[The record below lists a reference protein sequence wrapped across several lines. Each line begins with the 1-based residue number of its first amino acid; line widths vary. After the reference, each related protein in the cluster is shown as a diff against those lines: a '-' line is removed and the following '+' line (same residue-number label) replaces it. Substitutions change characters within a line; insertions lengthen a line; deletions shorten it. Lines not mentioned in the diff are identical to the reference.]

1 MQTKNKKY
9 TLLTI
14 VIAPEKF
21 TDDLGFACARLNT
34 DAEYPHFDLRK
45 NGNVKESAVLYS
57 YQNNHGLKQQ
67 EYQTIKHLVHTDYN
81 AINFLVPDPREI
93 LRNWRQWRDIFSA
106 LPVNIL
112 HRSYI
117 VPYEQYFKVKDILPA
132 LDELSDRSAIS
143 SSVQSLPY
151 TGIPNI
157 DGSIEWFNDWCKQ
170 ASRDFRADGSVRP
183 IF

>member
-14 VIAPEKF
+14 VVAPENF
-21 TDDLGFACARLNT
+21 TNDFGFSCARLNT
-34 DAEYPHFDLRK
+34 DAEFQHFTFGEH
-45 NGNVKESAVLYS
+45 GNVEEHMLPCY
-57 YQNNHGLKQQ
+57 YPGDYGLTQQ

>member
-1 MQTKNKKY
+1 MQIKNKKY

-45 NGNVKESAVLYS
+45 NGNVTERTFSYS
-57 YQNNHGLKQQ
+57 YPGNHGLTQQ
-67 EYQTIKHLVHTDYN
+67 TYRTIEYLVQQNND
-81 AINFLVPDPREI
+81 AVNFLIPDPREI
-93 LRNWRQWRDIFSA
+93 LRNWRQWRDIFRA
-106 LPVNIL
+106 LPATIL
-112 HRSYI
+112 RHSYI
-117 VPYEQYFKVKDILPA
+117 VPYDEHFKVADILVG
-132 LDELSDRSAIS
+132 LDELAYSSTLS

-157 DGSIEWFNDWCKQ
+157 DGSIGWFNDWCKQ
-170 ASRDFRADGSVRP
+170 ASRDFRADGSVKP
-183 IF
+183 II